1 MTDESLA
8 VVEPVVINTPMPI
21 HDGADMVK
29 ALDAYKD
36 LQNKLDQKMPEAIV
50 TIRGKQYRTKQYWRT
65 IARAFNLSVTTVDGT
80 DQRIMTD
87 DGDWGYLV
95 TYRATAPNGS
105 SADGDGAC
113 MASEKSGGSDT
124 IHNVR
129 AHCQTRAFNRAV
141 SNLVGFGEVSADEMP
156 RDGSGAPQRPSE
168 RSSPAPKT
176 STPKKTTK
184 KPTKKAP
191 AKVSPETPE
200 TPEERTRRL
209 AEMTKPSLDDLDIE
223 FIEKVDT
230 VRTLKSGTVLY
241 HVFSNLRKYTCLDEN
256 ARQMAEESMNRK
268 CAVSIDWKVGET
280 KSDPPRTFNG
290 INSIALRTDV
300 SYESGEVTVEETTD
314 VGELTA
320 DEIPF

>member
-1 MTDESLA
+1 MNDEQLA
-8 VVEPVVINTPMPI
+8 VVDPVVINTPMPI

-36 LQNKLDQKMPEAIV
+36 LQTKLDNKMPEAIV
-50 TIRGKQYRTKQYWRT
+50 EIRGKRYRTKQYWRT

-87 DGDWGYLV
+87 DGDWGYSV

-105 SADGDGAC
+105 AADGDGAC

-156 RDGSGAPQRPSE
+156 RTAPEAPQRPSE
-168 RSSPAPKT
+168 RSSPSPK
-176 STPKKTTK
+176 PQPVKKTTT
-184 KPTKKAP
+184 KPTTKAP
-191 AKVSPETPE
+191 AEVSPETPE
-200 TPEERTRRL
+200 KP
-209 AEMTKPSLDDLDIE
+209 KPSLDDLDVE

-230 VRTLKSGTVLY
+230 IRTLPSGTVLY
-241 HVFSNLRKYTCLDEN
+241 HIESNLRKYTCLDEN

-268 CAVSIDWKVGET
+268 CAVSIEWKVGET
-280 KSDPPRTFNG
+280 KSDPPRKFNG
-290 INSIALRTDV
+290 VQSVSLRQDV
-300 SYESGEVTVEETTD
+300 TYESGAVVVENA
-314 VGELTA
+314 VAAELTV

>member
-1 MTDESLA
+1 MTDEQLA
-8 VVEPVVINTPMPI
+8 VVEQVVINTPMPI

-65 IARAFNLSVTTVDGT
+65 IARAFNLSVTTVEGT

-105 SADGDGAC
+105 AADGDGAC

-156 RDGSGAPQRPSE
+156 KDGSERPQERPESA
-168 RSSPAPKT
+168 SKSPKIQPV
-176 STPKKTTK
+176 KKTTA
-184 KPTKKAP
+184 KPTKKASP
-191 AKVSPETPE
+191 KVSPEAPE
-200 TPEERTRRL
+200 KP
-209 AEMTKPSLDDLDIE
+209 KPSLDDLDIE

-230 VRTLKSGTVLY
+230 IRTLQSGTVLY
-241 HVFSNLRKYTCLDEN
+241 HVHSNLRKYTCLDEN
-256 ARQMAEESMNRK
+256 ARQMAEESMNRQ
-268 CAVSIDWKVGET
+268 CAVSIDYKVGET
-280 KSDPPRTFNG
+280 KSDPPRQFNG
-290 INSIALRTDV
+290 INSVALRTDV
-300 SYESGEVTVEETTD
+300 SYESGEVTVEEKA
-314 VGELTA
+314 VVAELQA